1 MWYEIFKFELKYR
14 VKRPETYVFFVFL
27 LLFSIVGV
35 DFVFQGVEIGIVKKN
50 APLIVAKTMGAIT
63 GIFMIMVSMIMGIPI
78 LRDFQYDTEALLF
91 INPLTKRDYLLGRF
105 LGSFVVLLFIFSG
118 LLFGMMLGSQ
128 MPWHKEEEMLVFNV
142 FSYIQ
147 TFSVVVV
154 PTLFFGACTF
164 FVTGMLS
171 KKLLVVYT
179 QGIVLFV
186 LFLLTKAITNEYLQ
200 GLFDPF
206 SLTTLTQFSKNWSV
220 EERNL
225 LSISLSNILLHNK
238 LLWIGLGLFV
248 LYLGYH
254 KFSFTVLT
262 KQHKKKKKIRQ
273 ELPKTINES
282 INVQIPKVLVKSDL
296 KSKCIQLLE
305 LTKFYTFSLLKET
318 SFWAIIICG
327 IIIIAINSVSLGTVY
342 GVDSYPAT
350 HFIIAELQEM
360 SMYFFII
367 LLLFYSGE
375 LVWKERNIKQYVL
388 NDSTAIHNLIPL
400 TSKFLALVNIYIVL
414 MLSLIVTGILFQLA
428 NGYYELNLGVYF
440 SGFFIEVLPFLI
452 LYTFIAFFFQAVSK
466 NKFIGIFLT
475 LIFII
480 INVSSAYF
488 GFKNS
493 LYKFGG
499 KSLGIYS
506 EMNGY
511 GHFLQ
516 PYLWIKMYW
525 IVFGILIL
533 TISSLLIQ
541 RGTATNLWLR
551 LKRLKY
557 QITKPVLKIVISF
570 FTLFVL
576 TGIYIF
582 YNTNILNTYWSDA
595 KELEFRANYE
605 KKLKSLEYLPQPK
618 ITDVNLIV
626 DLYPTKRSYQ
636 IKGTYILKN
645 TTKKT
650 INEIHI
656 QKLIASH
663 VLLKSIV
670 FDREVVKNS
679 QYSEFDYTIYKLKT
693 PLQPNAIVKMTFE
706 QSYTPKGF
714 EDDNSD
720 TQFVYNGTFF
730 NNNILP
736 TLGYNLKYELKDEDE
751 RLQFNL
757 LPRKNKASIQD
768 ENELI
773 NARSGGDSEGINLET
788 IISTSKA
795 QTAITSGKLLKKWT
809 ENDRNYFHY
818 KTQEQIINFYSIV
831 SADYK
836 VAKDFWKSSNS
847 NTKSVD
853 LEVFYHKNHVYNI
866 DRMLLGMKES
876 LSYFSTHFSS
886 YQYEQLRIMEFPRYR
901 EFAQSFPNAIPFSEA
916 MGFVLDID
924 NEEDI
929 DMVFFITAHEV
940 AHQWFGMQIEAAN
953 VQGRNFVL
961 ETLSQYTAL
970 MVFKEQYSKEKVQ
983 QLLDLQKE
991 IYEEKRRKATHE
1003 PSLVLVENQD
1013 FVYYYKGIL
1022 AMHKLTE
1029 LIGEERVNK
1038 AIQRFIND
1046 WNSCDGKIK
1055 MNTKHYA
1062 TSKDVLKYIKEE
1074 SPKDMHAIIHDLFET
1089 TKEIKNQY

>member
-35 DFVFQGVEIGIVKKN
+35 DFVFQGVEIGLVKKN
-50 APLIVAKTMGAIT
+50 APLVIAKTMGAIT
-63 GIFMIMVSMIMGIPI
+63 GIFMIMVSMIMGVPI
-78 LRDFQYDTEALLF
+78 LRDFQYDTEVLLF

-225 LSISLSNILLHNK
+225 LSISFSNILLHNK
-238 LLWIGLGLFV
+238 LLWSGLGVSV
-248 LYLGYH
+248 LLLGYNR
-254 KFSFTVLT
+254 FSFTTLT
-262 KQHKKKKKIRQ
+262 KQTKKRKKSRQ
-273 ELPKTINES
+273 KLSKTVNE
-282 INVQIPKVLVKSDL
+282 VQNIIIPKILVKNDL
-296 KSKCIQLLE
+296 KSKCIQLFE
-305 LTKFYTFSLLKET
+305 LSKFYTFSLLKET

-327 IIIIAINSVSLGTVY
+327 IIIIAVNSVSLGTVY
-342 GVDSYPAT
+342 GVDSYPT
-350 HFIIAELQEM
+350 TYFIIAELQEM

-375 LVWKERNIKQYVL
+375 LVWKERTIKQYVL

-400 TSKFLALVNIYIVL
+400 ASKFLALVNIYIVL

-440 SGFFIEVLPFLI
+440 SGFFIEILPFLI
-452 LYTFIAFFFQAVSK
+452 LYTFITFFFQAVSK

-488 GFKNS
+488 GVKNS

-525 IVFGILIL
+525 IVFGILLL

-541 RGTATNLWLR
+541 RGTETSLWLR
-551 LKRLKY
+551 IKHLKY
-557 QITKPVLKIVISF
+557 EITTKPVLKILVSF
-570 FTLFVL
+570 FILFL
-576 TGIYIF
+576 LSGTYIF
-582 YNTNILNTYWSDA
+582 YNTNILNTYWSDT

-605 KKLKSLEYLPQPK
+605 KKLKSLEYFPQPK

-626 DLYPTKRSYQ
+626 DLYPAKRSYQ
-636 IKGTYILKN
+636 ITGTYTLKN
-645 TTKKT
+645 TTQKP
-650 INEIHI
+650 INEIYI

-663 VLLKSIV
+663 VSLKNVV

-679 QYSEFDYTIYKLKT
+679 KYSEFDYTIYKLKS
-693 PLQPNAIVKMTFE
+693 PLQPNDIVKMTFE

-751 RLQFNL
+751 RLKFNL
-757 LPRKNKASIQD
+757 LPKKNKASIHD
-768 ENELI
+768 ENELL

-818 KTQEQIINFYSIV
+818 KTKQPIINFYSIV
-831 SADYK
+831 SADYE
-836 VAKDFWKSSNS
+836 VAKDSWKSSNS
-847 NTKSVD
+847 KTKSVD
-853 LEVFYHKNHVYNI
+853 LEVFYHKNHTYNI
-866 DRMLLGMKES
+866 DRMLLSMKKS
-876 LSYFSTHFSS
+876 LSYFSTYFSM

-901 EFAQSFPNAIPFSEA
+901 EFAQSFPNTIPFSEA
-916 MGFVLDID
+916 MGFILDID
-924 NEEDI
+924 DKEDV
-929 DMVFFITAHEV
+929 DMAFFITAHEV

-961 ETLSQYTAL
+961 ETLSQYAAL
-970 MVFKEQYSKEKVQ
+970 MVFKEQYSKQKVE

-991 IYEEKRRKATHE
+991 IYEEKGRRATHE
-1003 PSLVLVENQD
+1003 ISLVLVENQD
-1013 FVYYYKGIL
+1013 FVYYHKGIL

-1029 LIGEERVNK
+1029 LIGEKQVNK
-1038 AIQRFIND
+1038 AIQSFIND

-1062 TSKDVLKYIKEE
+1062 TSKDLLKYFKDE
-1074 SPKDMHAIIHDLFET
+1074 STEDKHAIIHDLFET
-1089 TKEIKNQY
+1089 TKEM